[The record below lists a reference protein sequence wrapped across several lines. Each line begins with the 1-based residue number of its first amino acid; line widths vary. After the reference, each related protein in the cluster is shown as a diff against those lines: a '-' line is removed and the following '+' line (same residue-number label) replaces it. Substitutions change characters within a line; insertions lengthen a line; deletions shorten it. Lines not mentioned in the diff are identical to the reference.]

1 MKLRCR
7 SNGTVLSCRAPAQLF
22 RNKKF
27 RSEQRP
33 ATGEGAIRYH
43 ILDTMKSGKRS
54 PSAIVHDTP
63 VPARESEEFW
73 GSDPIAA
80 TLRELDIPYISLVP
94 GATYRGLH
102 DSIVNYLG
110 NTKPQMVL
118 SIHEENA
125 IGVAHGYAKVTDRM
139 IAAAVHA
146 NIGLLRTPMAIY
158 NAWCDRAPILM
169 LGATG
174 PWDATQRRPWIDW
187 VHTSADQGGL
197 IRNFTKWDNQP
208 GSPGA
213 AMEALL
219 RASQIALTAPKG
231 PVYINLEVEMQEK
244 KIGAMPKLPDV
255 ARYRVPKATLPAPD
269 LVAQAAKLLSGAK
282 RPVILMGRCSR
293 GMEGWKQRVALA
305 EKLNAPV
312 LTSIKLAAS
321 FPTDHRLHPV
331 PPFQRLLPEGKEL
344 IAAAD
349 VILSLDFLDLAGI
362 FKQTFGTQDGVAAKV
377 IHVSCDAYSHRGW
390 SMDHQG
396 LPPVDVYLM
405 CETDAAVPALLDA
418 VKPRVADAALPARV
432 PLPPIP
438 EKVSLRGVGAALE
451 TATRGLDICYT
462 RLPLGWSGAYT
473 HFRHPLDYIGH
484 DGGAGVGS
492 GPSMTVGAGLALKGT
507 GRIPV
512 ALMGDGDFLMGNT
525 AVWTA
530 AHYQIGCL
538 MIVCNNHSFYNDE
551 VHQGRMAKA
560 RNRPAE
566 NAWIGQHLTEPDVD
580 IAGMARMMG
589 AEGIGPVDTVPGV
602 LPAIQKGLE
611 LARDGKICVIDMR
624 VMPGYDRGAG

>member
-1 MKLRCR
+1 MT
-7 SNGTVLSCRAPAQLF
+7 NG
-22 RNKKF
+22 K
-27 RSEQRP
+27 
-33 ATGEGAIRYH
+33 
-43 ILDTMKSGKRS
+43 
-54 PSAIVHDTP
+54 PSRDSIVHETP
-63 VPARESEEFW
+63 VPARESEDVW

-80 TLRELDIPYISLVP
+80 MLRELQIPYISLVP

-102 DSIVNYLG
+102 DSIVNMLG
-110 NTKPQMVL
+110 NRMPQIVL

-125 IGVAHGYAKVTDRM
+125 VAVAHGYAKVTDRM

-146 NIGLLRTPMAIY
+146 NVGLLRTPMAVY

-174 PWDATQRRPWIDW
+174 PWDATKRRPWIDW

-197 IRNFTKWDNQP
+197 IRNFIKWDNQP
-208 GSPGA
+208 GSPEA

-219 RASQIALTAPKG
+219 RASQIAQTAPKG
-231 PVYINLEVEMQEK
+231 PVYVNLEVEMQEER
-244 KIGAMPKLPDV
+244 IATMPAIPD
-255 ARYRVPKATLPAPD
+255 ASRYPVPKATLPAPD
-269 LVAQAAKLLSGAK
+269 LVATAARLLSQAQ
-282 RPVILMGRCSR
+282 RPLVLVGRCSR
-293 GMEGWKQRVALA
+293 SAEGWRQRIALA

-331 PPFQRLLPEGKEL
+331 PPFQQLLPEAKEL

-349 VILSLDFLDLAGI
+349 VILSLDWLDLAG
-362 FKQTFGTQDGVAAKV
+362 TFQQALGARDATKAKV
-377 IHVSCDAYSHRGW
+377 IHVSCDAHSHRGW

-396 LPPVDVYLM
+396 LAPMDVYLM
-405 CETDAAVPALLDA
+405 CETDAAVPLLLEA
-418 VKPRVADAALPARV
+418 STARSAAPMLPARV

-438 EKVSLRGVGAALE
+438 EEVSLRGVGVALE
-451 TATRGLDICYT
+451 AATRGLDTCYT

-492 GPSMTVGAGLALKGT
+492 GPGMTVGAGLALKGS

-530 AHYQIGCL
+530 AHYQIPCL
-538 MIVCNNHSFYNDE
+538 MVVCNNRSFYNDE
-551 VHQGRMAKA
+551 RHQGRMAKS
-560 RNRPAE
+560 RGRPEE
-566 NAWIGQHLTEPDVD
+566 NKWIGQHLTQPDID

-589 AEGIGPVDTVPGV
+589 AEGIGPVDKVPEV
-602 LPAIQKGLE
+602 LPAIEKGLAI
-611 LARDGKICVIDMR
+611 ARAGNVCVIDAR
-624 VMPGYDRGAG
+624 VLPGYDRGA

>member
-1 MKLRCR
+1 
-7 SNGTVLSCRAPAQLF
+7 
-22 RNKKF
+22 
-27 RSEQRP
+27 
-33 ATGEGAIRYH
+33 
-43 ILDTMKSGKRS
+43 MKSRERTR
-54 PSAIVHDTP
+54 SAIVHDTP

-80 TLRELDIPYISLVP
+80 MLRELDIPYISLVP

-110 NTKPQMVL
+110 NRAPQMVL

-125 IGVAHGYAKVTDRM
+125 IAVAHGYAKVTDRM

-146 NIGLLRTPMAIY
+146 NIGLLRTPMAVY

-208 GSPGA
+208 GSPAA

-219 RASQIALTAPKG
+219 RASQIAQTAPKG

-244 KIGAMPKLPDV
+244 KLDAMPPLPDV
-255 ARYRVPKATLPAPD
+255 SRYPVPKATLPAPD
-269 LVAQAAKLLSGAK
+269 LVAAAAKLLSNAK
-282 RPVILMGRCSR
+282 NPVILAGRCSR
-293 GMEGWKQRVALA
+293 SMEGWKQRVALA

-312 LTSIKLAAS
+312 LTSIKIAAA

-331 PPFQRLLPEGKEL
+331 PPFQQLLPEAKKL
-344 IAAAD
+344 MAAAD
-349 VILSLDFLDLAGI
+349 VILSLDWLDLAGTL
-362 FKQTFGTQDGVAAKV
+362 KQTYGDSRSGSVPAKV
-377 IHVSCDAYSHRGW
+377 IQVSCDAYSHRGW

-396 LPPVDVYLM
+396 LPPMDLYLM
-405 CETDAAVPALLDA
+405 CETDAAVPLLLDA
-418 VKPRVADAALPARV
+418 VKPRVATAMLPERV
-432 PLPPIP
+432 PLPPMP
-438 EKVSLRGVGAALE
+438 GEVSLRGVGAALE
-451 TATRGLDICYT
+451 AATRGSDVCYT
-462 RLPLGWSGAYT
+462 RMPLGWSGAYT

-492 GPSMTVGAGLALKGT
+492 GPGMTVGAGLALKGT
-507 GRIPV
+507 GRIPIGV
-512 ALMGDGDFLMGNT
+512 LGDGDFLMGNT

-530 AHYQIGCL
+530 AHYQIPTV
-538 MIVCNNHSFYNDE
+538 MVVCNNRSFYNDE
-551 VHQGRMAKA
+551 RHQGRMAKA
-560 RNRPAE
+560 RGRPEE
-566 NAWIGQHLTEPDVD
+566 NKWIGQHLTNPDVD

-589 AEGIGPVDTVPGV
+589 GEGIGPVDKVPDV
-602 LPAIQKGLE
+602 LPAIEKGLAQ
-611 LARDGKICVIDMR
+611 AREGKVVVIDAR
-624 VMPGYDRGAG
+624 VLPGYDRGA